1 MRRKNWILGIFLMAL
16 MLFSLMSFCTG
27 FTQNKA
33 LVFSEE
39 RKEFTIVIDP
49 GHGGFDGGA
58 VAKDGTSEK
67 DINLAV
73 ALELREILEEY
84 PVRIV
89 MTRESDESL
98 DAGGESI
105 KGKKQSDLKKRKE
118 IIEEA
123 KANLTISIHLNSYTS
138 DESVYG
144 AQVFYPKEEQKRT
157 DESDYVKIS
166 EEYAQSVQKSLESN
180 ISDGRE
186 RKAMGKNDTYLFRN
200 VKSPMILI
208 ECGFLS
214 NHEECNKL
222 KKAEYQGLLAKSIWE
237 GINSILK
244 LEKEQKIQII
254 QNTNKEVERT

>member
-1 MRRKNWILGIFLMAL
+1 MRRKFWILGLFFAILMFLLAMR
-16 MLFSLMSFCTG
+16 FCAI

-33 LVFSEE
+33 FVLSEKSEE
-39 RKEFTIVIDP
+39 FTVVIDP

-73 ALELREILEEY
+73 ALELREILKEY
-84 PVRIV
+84 PVKVI

-98 DAGGESI
+98 DAGEERV

-157 DESDYVKIS
+157 GGKDNVKIS

-200 VKSPMILI
+200 IRTPMILV

-214 NHEECNKL
+214 NMEECNKL
-222 KKAEYQGLLAKSIWE
+222 KKAEYQGLLAKSIWD
-237 GINSILK
+237 GINNILK

-254 QNTNKEVERT
+254 QNTNK

>member
-1 MRRKNWILGIFLMAL
+1 MRRKFWILGLFFVMLMFLLAIK
-16 MLFSLMSFCTG
+16 FCTV
-27 FTQNKA
+27 FTQNK
-33 LVFSEE
+33 VFVFTEKSEE
-39 RKEFTIVIDP
+39 FTVVIDP

-67 DINLAV
+67 DINLAI
-73 ALELREILEEY
+73 ALELRELLKEY
-84 PVRIV
+84 PVKVI

-98 DAGGESI
+98 DAGEERV
-105 KGKKQSDLKKRKE
+105 KEKKQSDLKKRKE

-144 AQVFYPKEEQKRT
+144 AQVFYPKGEQKRT
-157 DESDYVKIS
+157 GEIDNVKIS

-200 VKSPMILI
+200 IKTPMILV

-214 NHEECNKL
+214 NMEECNKL

-237 GINSILK
+237 GINNILK

-254 QNTNKEVERT
+254 QNANK

>member
-1 MRRKNWILGIFLMAL
+1 MRRKFWILGLFFMMLMFLLAIK
-16 MLFSLMSFCTG
+16 FCTV
-27 FTQNKA
+27 FAQNKA
-33 LVFSEE
+33 FVFSEKNE
-39 RKEFTIVIDP
+39 EFTVVIDP

-67 DINLAV
+67 NINLAV
-73 ALELREILEEY
+73 ALELREILKEY
-84 PVRIV
+84 PVKVI
-89 MTRESDESL
+89 MTREKDESL
-98 DAGGESI
+98 DAGAESV
-105 KGKKQSDLKKRKE
+105 KGRKQSDLKKRKE

-157 DESDYVKIS
+157 DEETYVKIS
-166 EEYAQSVQKSLESN
+166 KEYAQSVQKSLESN

-186 RKAMGKNDTYLFRN
+186 RKAMEKNDTYLFKN
-200 VKSPMILI
+200 IKTPMILV

-214 NHEECNKL
+214 NLEECNKL

-237 GINSILK
+237 GINNILRM
-244 LEKEQKIQII
+244 EKEQKIQII
-254 QNTNKEVERT
+254 QNANK

>member
-98 DAGGESI
+98 DAGGE
-105 KGKKQSDLKKRKE
+105 
-118 IIEEA
+118 
-123 KANLTISIHLNSYTS
+123 KA
-138 DESVYG
+138 
-144 AQVFYPKEEQKRT
+144 
-157 DESDYVKIS
+157 
-166 EEYAQSVQKSLESN
+166 
-180 ISDGRE
+180 
-186 RKAMGKNDTYLFRN
+186 
-200 VKSPMILI
+200 
-208 ECGFLS
+208 
-214 NHEECNKL
+214 
-222 KKAEYQGLLAKSIWE
+222 
-237 GINSILK
+237 
-244 LEKEQKIQII
+244 
-254 QNTNKEVERT
+254 